1 MFAVLS
7 IMAVYFDNTLIKIFA
22 IWLVTTEKEVGIA
35 REEEIT
41 ACTVRTGEWVANYE

>member
-7 IMAVYFDNTLIKIFA
+7 ITPAYCDNTLKIRFA
-22 IWLVTTEKEVGIA
+22 NWLVTTEKEVGIA

-41 ACTVRTGEWVANYE
+41 ACTVRTGEWVAR